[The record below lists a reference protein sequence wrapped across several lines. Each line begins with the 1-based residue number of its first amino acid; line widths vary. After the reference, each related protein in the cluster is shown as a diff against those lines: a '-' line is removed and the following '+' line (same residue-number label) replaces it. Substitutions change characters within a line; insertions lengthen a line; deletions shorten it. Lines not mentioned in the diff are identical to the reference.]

1 MYKLSLKD
9 NGKFL
14 GTIDDRDLQLLIDQ
28 LEEEHEADSDYYVCP
43 ATIEI
48 LAANG
53 ASTGLVKVL
62 KAGVGNSDGVEV
74 SWTKA

>member
-9 NGKFL
+9 NGTFL

-48 LAANG
+48 LEANG
-53 ASTGLVKVL
+53 ASTGLLKVL
-62 KAGVGNSDGVEV
+62 KAAVGDSEGVEV
-74 SWTKA
+74 SWRKA